1 MWWTPS
7 YLVRSHHMILGDA
20 GGALSLMHG
29 VGGTA
34 VLVLTMLVM
43 GKLAKHDARL
53 VPWFVAAVIAVATV
67 PSIIAYAAPSKTLT
81 IDMLWIFIP
90 LSYAPFGP
98 TFALLQNLVP
108 ASMRA
113 QAVALM
119 LFFSNLANLV
129 IAPQAVGFASD
140 CLAARYGAE
149 SLRHALIPLAFVG
162 FWAAWHYLLC
172 AKHLAGG
179 LHRAGN
185 ATLQAAA

>member
-1 MWWTPS
+1 
-7 YLVRSHHMILGDA
+7 
-20 GGALSLMHG
+20 
-29 VGGTA
+29 
-34 VLVLTMLVM
+34 VLLLTMLIM
-43 GKLAKHDARL
+43 GKLGKHDARL
-53 VPWFVAAVIAVATV
+53 VPWFIAAVIALATV
-67 PSIIAYAAPSKTLT
+67 PSIIAYAAPSKALT

-129 IAPQAVGFASD
+129 IAPQAIGFASD

-162 FWAAWHYLLC
+162 FWAAWHYWLC
-172 AKHLAGG
+172 AKHLASG

-185 ATLQAAA
+185 ATLDVAA